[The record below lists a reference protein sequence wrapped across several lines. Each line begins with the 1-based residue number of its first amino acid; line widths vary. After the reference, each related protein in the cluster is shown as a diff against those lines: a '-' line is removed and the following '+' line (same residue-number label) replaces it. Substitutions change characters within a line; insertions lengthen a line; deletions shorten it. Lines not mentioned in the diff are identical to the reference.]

1 VKPFIFT
8 TQTHTNTH
16 THTHTGTRL
25 WNTLVEAVNA
35 REKAEEKQG
44 HFEET
49 IKSLRKT
56 LRCYRFRVNS
66 MLALKANNHF
76 GVKCHGWA
84 GEKIYKDDDKK
95 NECFRKYDSAEESFE
110 DHSDFLLSHQRYSSL
125 FSLSITDYKGWARGL
140 INAGYATNPKY
151 SELLIG
157 LIEELGLNEY
167 DTYKGIGIDADALT
181 QDIDSERIRT
191 NEHVVCINDNRVRFV
206 IAKKGDTFYQI
217 AEEFDLTL
225 RQLNRYNS
233 FPEYKDCL
241 SEGDLVYVM
250 PKRKA
255 KIFKKEVISMEEPM
269 YVNEISQK
277 YGVAEKTLKRLN
289 DFAKDSLVSKGE
301 IITLR

>member
-1 VKPFIFT
+1 MKPFIFT

-157 LIEELGLNEY
+157 LIEELRLNEY

-181 QDIDSERIRT
+181 KDIYSEEIQT
-191 NEHVVCINDNRVRFV
+191 NEHVVRINDNRVRFV